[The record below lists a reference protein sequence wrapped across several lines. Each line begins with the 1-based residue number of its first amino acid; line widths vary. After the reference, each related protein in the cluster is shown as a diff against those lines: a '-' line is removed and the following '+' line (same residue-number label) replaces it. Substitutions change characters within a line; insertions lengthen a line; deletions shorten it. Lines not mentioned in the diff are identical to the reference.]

1 MRVRVVLIL
10 GIFAFTGVQLAA
22 HDFWLAATPWQPES
36 RVTITANIGE
46 AFPVPTDQ
54 MTPRSVERWRLY
66 GPDGEITGAHQFRRD
81 GLTLAAD
88 VALPVPGAYLA
99 IVTTAASVKE

>member
-1 MRVRVVLIL
+1 MIL
-10 GIFAFTGVQLAA
+10 AGGDSLATGIPGHDHSEHWRGISCPDRSDDTAECGALAA
-22 HDFWLAATPWQPES
+22 VRT
-36 RVTITANIGE
+36 
-46 AFPVPTDQ
+46 
-54 MTPRSVERWRLY
+54 RW
-66 GPDGEITGAHQFRRD
+66 EITGAHQFRRD